1 VYKHETSIFLSVTE
15 QTLHEQLKELYAR
28 ETGEIESTLGDY
40 RVDVVRGDL
49 LIEIQTRSFSSIRDK
64 LRDLVN
70 NHKVRLVHPIA
81 QQKWVIRIDE
91 SGNQVSRRKSPKQGR
106 VEYIFNE
113 LVYLPRLLLN
123 QNFELEVALVDLEE
137 YWIDDGKGSWR
148 RRRWSIH
155 DKRMIE
161 LKERRLFRTPSDFIA
176 LLPDSLSTLFTST
189 MLADETGLSKRL
201 AQKML
206 YCLTKMEAVN
216 RDGKMGRAYLYRIIT
231 EP

>member
-1 VYKHETSIFLSVTE
+1 MTE

-64 LRDLVN
+64 LRDLAST
-70 NHKVRLVHPIA
+70 HKVRLVHPIA
-81 QQKWVIRIDE
+81 QQKWVIRLNE
-91 SGNQVSRRKSPKQGR
+91 SGEKVSKRKSPKQGR
-106 VEYIFNE
+106 VEDIFYE
-113 LVYLPRLLLN
+113 LVYLPRLMVN
-123 QNFELEVALVDLEE
+123 PNFELEVALVDLEE
-137 YWIDDGKGSWR
+137 FWIDDGKGSWR

-161 LKERRLFRTPSDFIA
+161 LRERRLFRSPCDFLA
-176 LLPDSLSTLFTST
+176 LLPDSLPNEFTST
-189 MLADETGLSKRL
+189 VLSKETGLSKRL

-206 YCLTKMEAVN
+206 YCLTKMEVVV
-216 RDGKMGRAYLYRIIT
+216 RDGKKGRAYLYRVNT
-231 EP
+231 AS